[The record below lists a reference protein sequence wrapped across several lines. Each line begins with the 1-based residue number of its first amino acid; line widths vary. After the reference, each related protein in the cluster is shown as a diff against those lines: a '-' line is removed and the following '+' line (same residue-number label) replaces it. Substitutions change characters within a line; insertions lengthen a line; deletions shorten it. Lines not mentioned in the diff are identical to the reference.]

1 MLVVDIK
8 KLEEMKNANEFSQN
22 QNTLHDAFIKFLLAS
37 LK

>member
-1 MLVVDIK
+1 MLVENQK
-8 KLEEMKNANEFSQN
+8 KLEEMKNADEISQN

>member
-8 KLEEMKNANEFSQN
+8 KLEEMKNADKISQN